1 MTFDQ
6 LIEGSR
12 LPRVEGRLLLAQL
25 LRQDKTW
32 LVGHGGEEAS
42 AQVCLEV
49 ETLFHQRRLG
59 RPIAYLL
66 GEREFYGRS
75 FLVGPGVL
83 IPRPETE
90 LLVDRALEVLQAKKD
105 ADLDVLDL
113 GCGSGCVGLTL
124 ALEARRLKLGVKQL
138 TLTDLQSRALAYA
151 RDNAARLGVDALG
164 ELKLQFLAGSWFQP
178 VNPGLRYDLIV
189 SNPPYIRA
197 DDEHLSQGDLRFEP
211 PGALS
216 SGASGLE
223 ALSHIIACAPLFLK
237 PNGQLM
243 LEHGFDQAESVQ
255 TLLFQHGYVDLKTER
270 DLAGHP
276 RISGGIRP

>member
-6 LIEGSR
+6 LIEGSG
-12 LPRVEGRLLLAQL
+12 LPRVEGRLLLAHL
-25 LRQDKTW
+25 LGKDKTW
-32 LVGHGGEEAS
+32 LVGHGGDEAS
-42 AQVCLEV
+42 AEIYHQA
-49 ETLFHQRRLG
+49 ETLFQQRRLG

-66 GEREFYGRS
+66 GEREFYSRS

-90 LLVDRALEVLQAKKD
+90 LLVDWALEVLQAKKH
-105 ADLDVLDL
+105 AHLYVLDL
-113 GCGSGCVGLTL
+113 GCGSGCVGLTI

-138 TLTDLQSRALAYA
+138 TLTDLESQALSYS
-151 RDNAARLGVDALG
+151 RDNAARLGVNALV
-164 ELKLQFLAGSWFQP
+164 EPKLQYLAGSWFQP
-178 VNPGLRYDLIV
+178 VDPGLRYDLIV

-211 PGALS
+211 PSALS
-216 SGASGLE
+216 SGASGLD
-223 ALSHIIACAPLFLK
+223 ALSHIIATAPLFLQ

-255 TLLFQHGYVDLKTER
+255 TLLFQHGFVDVKTR
-270 DLAGHP
+270 WDLAGHP
-276 RISGGIRP
+276 RISAGMLP

>member
-1 MTFDQ
+1 VTFDQ

-12 LPRVEGRLLLAQL
+12 LPRVEGRLLLAHL
-25 LRQDKTW
+25 LRKDKTW
-32 LVGHGGEEAS
+32 VMGHGGEETS
-42 AQVCLEV
+42 EEICSQVES
-49 ETLFHQRRLG
+49 LFQQRRLG

-66 GEREFYGRS
+66 GEQEFYGRS

-90 LLVDRALEVLQAKKD
+90 HLVDWALEVLKAKNH

-124 ALEARRLKLGVKQL
+124 ALEASRLKLGVKQV
-138 TLTDLQSRALAYA
+138 TLTDLEPRALAYA
-151 RDNAARLGVDALG
+151 RGNAARLGVDALG
-164 ELKLQFLAGSWFQP
+164 ELKLQFLAGSWFQL
-178 VNPGLRYDLIV
+178 VNPALRYDLIV

-197 DDEHLSQGDLRFEP
+197 DDRHLSQGDLRFEP
-211 PGALS
+211 PAALS

-223 ALSHIIACAPLFLK
+223 ALSHIIATAPLFLK
-237 PNGQLM
+237 PHGQLL

-255 TLLFQHGYVDLKTER
+255 TLLFQHGYVELKTQR